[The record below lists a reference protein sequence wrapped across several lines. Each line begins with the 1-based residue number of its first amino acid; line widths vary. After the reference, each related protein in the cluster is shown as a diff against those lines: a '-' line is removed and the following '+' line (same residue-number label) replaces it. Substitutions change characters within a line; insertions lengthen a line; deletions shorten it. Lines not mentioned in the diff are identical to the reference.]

1 MKIIEMNNKWSDVYH
16 IQVIYQIFKVEI
28 DLKIIKQKSFLY
40 IFIYTYFIYNN
51 FFIQSIYIL

>member
-28 DLKIIKQKSFLY
+28 DLKIVKLKVFLY
-40 IFIYTYFIYNN
+40 FYLYLF
-51 FFIQSIYIL
+51 YI